1 MKFYI
6 GESGS
11 SGRQFDNVEDFI
23 QAIRDLV
30 DTYQKNGEDWFEIEV
45 ANEW

>member
-11 SGRQFDNVEDFI
+11 SGRQFDNVNDFI
-23 QAIRDLV
+23 KAITDLIN
-30 DTYQKNGEDWFEIEV
+30 TYEENGEEWFEIEV
-45 ANEW
+45 VND